1 MPFTENLAPFFN
13 VAEFAD
19 AATLDGVAV
28 AGIFENGYSELFA
41 MTAHDARF
49 MLPASATTAAAT
61 TSSVVALRGKA
72 WRVRSV
78 QDDGTG
84 LTTLLLER
92 S

>member
-13 VAEFAD
+13 IAEFAD

-28 AGIFENGYSELFA
+28 SGIFENGYNEVFA
-41 MTAHDARF
+41 MITHDALLR
-49 MLPASATTAAAT
+49 LPASATTAAAT
-61 TSSVVALRGKA
+61 TASIVVLRGKT